1 MNVEVIECATLI
13 RQSVD
18 LFGVIALEGIA
29 AASGRGQRIARTRD
43 GRALQGHGIL
53 ERGVYGG

>member
-1 MNVEVIECATLI
+1 MNVEVIECTTLI

-29 AASGRGQRIARTRD
+29 VALGQGQRIARIRD
-43 GRALQGHGIL
+43 GRALQGHGRL
-53 ERGVYGG
+53 GRGVYGW